1 MGKKQSPAETLRK
14 AEEKGAGEDTGIV
27 TGKKTF
33 RKLEPGTE
41 RNYKKNLDLWHEY
54 VS

>member
-14 AEEKGAGEDTGIV
+14 AAEKGAREDTGIV

-33 RKLEPGTE
+33 KKLVPGTE
-41 RNYKKNLDLWHEY
+41 RNYKKNLDLWHEH
-54 VS
+54 VT